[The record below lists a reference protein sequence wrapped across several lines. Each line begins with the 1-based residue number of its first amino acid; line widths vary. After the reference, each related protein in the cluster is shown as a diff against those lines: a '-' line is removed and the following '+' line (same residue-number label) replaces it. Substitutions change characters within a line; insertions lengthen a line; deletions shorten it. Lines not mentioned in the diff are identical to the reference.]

1 MDEYC
6 VDIAFH
12 LQVLFNQSKL
22 IPTSVSRIRS
32 MYFLPLFGLVTIAVE
47 WIRIKTP
54 TEKILFSFNSKQHEK
69 TFARISLGQNENY
82 RIEI

>member
-1 MDEYC
+1 MGEYC
-6 VDIAFH
+6 VDVTFH

-32 MYFLPLFGLVTIAVE
+32 MYLVSLFGLVRIAVE

-54 TEKILFSFNSKQHEK
+54 TEKI
-69 TFARISLGQNENY
+69 
-82 RIEI
+82 